1 MTMIMMMVVVLMMVL
16 MMVVI
21 MMMIMMMVVMMMMV
35 MMMMVMMMVVMMM
48 MIMMM
53 VVIMMVV
60 VVLMMVLMMM
70 MQGWPRGEAGRRFM
84 EDEDVQTGGELDNR
98 GIRDACSTADIF
110 IHFHPFCPLSSTS
123 IHLRPP
129 ASTFIHF
136 LGPFFGDIFWSFQHL
151 IFCLYPAVSGS

>member
-1 MTMIMMMVVVLMMVL
+1 MTLMIVYSYMY
-16 MMVVI
+16 
-21 MMMIMMMVVMMMMV
+21 VMM

-110 IHFHPFCPLSSTS
+110 THFHPLS
-123 IHLRPP
+123 
-129 ASTFIHF
+129 STFIHF
-136 LGPFFGDIFWSFQHL
+136 NPL
-151 IFCLYPAVSGS
+151 